1 MNVNVKAMAMQILI
15 AEDDPVTRRG
25 MDAVLS
31 EWGYET
37 VLVNDGVAALAA
49 LRKPDGP
56 LLAIVDWLMPKMDGV
71 EVCRQLRGDDG
82 NNRYVY
88 LIVLTAKSKTADA
101 VSALDAGADDFV
113 GKPFDL
119 AELRVRIRAGVR
131 IVQLQEKLRD
141 LASHDALTGLLNR
154 RMICETLVLE
164 LARANR
170 DGTPLAVMMI
180 DLDHFK
186 QVNDEHGHL
195 AGDEVLCEAAAR
207 IKSVLR
213 NVDFVGR
220 YGGEEFLAVLPRCEP
235 NFALEVAERMRAAVS
250 ARPIAASETT
260 LGVTT
265 SIGLAIVA
273 ARCKLP
279 AEALLHAADQALYRA
294 KDAGRNQVSAS
305 RVGELTVPAS
315 PLPLNADSAQV

>member
-1 MNVNVKAMAMQILI
+1 MQILI

-25 MDAVLS
+25 LDAVLT

-37 VLVNDGVAALAA
+37 VLVNDGKAALAA

-71 EVCRQLRGDDG
+71 EVCRHLRSEDST
-82 NNRYVY
+82 RYIY
-88 LIVLTAKSKTADA
+88 LIVLTAKSKTVDV

-131 IVQLQEKLRD
+131 IVELQEKLRD

-154 RMICETLVLE
+154 RMICDTLRLE
-164 LARANR
+164 RERAVR
-170 DGTPLAVMMI
+170 EGSPLAVMMI

-195 AGDEVLCEAAAR
+195 VGDDVLSESAAR
-207 IKSVLR
+207 IKGVLR

-235 NFALEVAERMRAAVS
+235 DFALEVAERMRAAVS
-250 ARPIAASETT
+250 SKPIASADQF
-260 LGVTT
+260 LHVTA

-273 ARCKLP
+273 SSNRLP
-279 AEALLHAADQALYRA
+279 AESLLHEADLALYRA
-294 KDAGRNQVSAS
+294 KEAGRNQVSA
-305 RVGELTVPAS
+305 RRLEA
-315 PLPLNADSAQV
+315 

>member
-1 MNVNVKAMAMQILI
+1 LNVKAMAMQILI

-25 MDAVLS
+25 LDAVLS

-37 VLVNDGVAALAA
+37 VLVNDGMAALAA

-71 EVCRQLRGDDG
+71 EVCRQLRSDDG
-82 NNRYVY
+82 NRYIY
-88 LIVLTAKSKTADA
+88 LIVLTAKSKTADV

-154 RMICETLVLE
+154 RMICETLALE
-164 LARANR
+164 MARARRN
-170 DGTPLAVMMI
+170 DTPLAVMMI

-186 QVNDEHGHL
+186 RVNDEHGHL
-195 AGDEVLCEAAAR
+195 VGDEVLCESAAR

-235 NFALEVAERMRAAVS
+235 DFALEVAERMRAAVS
-250 ARPIAASETT
+250 ARPISAPEAA

-273 ARCKLP
+273 GNCKLS
-279 AEALLHAADQALYRA
+279 AESLLHEADLALYRA
-294 KDAGRNQVSAS
+294 KEAGRNQVNACRVDDRAAS
-305 RVGELTVPAS
+305 RNGDAEAATKAT
-315 PLPLNADSAQV
+315 A